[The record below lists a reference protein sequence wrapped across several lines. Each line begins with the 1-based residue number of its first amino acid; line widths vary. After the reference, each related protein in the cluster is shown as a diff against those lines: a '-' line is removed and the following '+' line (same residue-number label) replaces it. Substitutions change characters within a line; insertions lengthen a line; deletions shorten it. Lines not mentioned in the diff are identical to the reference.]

1 MFGESIEIFARTGK
15 IFGNLIINL
24 LTVSIT
30 TIILICLTTPARA
43 TTFAGGQNGVVI
55 LQQPINTSF
64 IRVSGPSGF
73 FVETKSNIIQA
84 TDGQLMPDGQYSFEL
99 SGEVRTAS
107 DQDQVQSRVNTSQNN
122 GRSGRDVNQLSSQ
135 TVVKVL
141 ETGYF
146 RILNGEVIIKNAKN
160 AEGEQNER

>member
-1 MFGESIEIFARTGK
+1 MFSESIEIFARSGK
-15 IFGNLIINL
+15 SFGNLITNL
-24 LTVSIT
+24 LTVGISTIT
-30 TIILICLTTPARA
+30 LISLTTTAHA

-55 LQQPINTSF
+55 LQQPTNTSF
-64 IRVSGPSGF
+64 IRVTGPSGF
-73 FVETKSNIIQA
+73 FVETETNIIQA

-141 ETGYF
+141 ETGNF
-146 RILNGEVIIKNAKN
+146 RILNGEVIIESG
-160 AEGEQNER
+160 EGEQNER

>member
-1 MFGESIEIFARTGK
+1 MFGESIEIFARSGK
-15 IFGNLIINL
+15 SFGNLITNL
-24 LTVSIT
+24 LTVGISTIT
-30 TIILICLTTPARA
+30 LISLTTTAHA

-107 DQDQVQSRVNTSQNN
+107 DQDQVQYRVNTSQNN

-141 ETGYF
+141 ETGNF
-146 RILNGEVIIKNAKN
+146 RILNGEVIIESG
-160 AEGEQNER
+160 EGEQNER